1 MVAYTDSL
9 GFYKNSVGFTANYTD
24 RLSVMEIEL
33 DFAKIAAART
43 AAGAAALAATDTLVI
58 GVLPKGSFVLSGVAT
73 LEKAEGAA
81 GNIDVGIGGG
91 VVDFWV
97 DGFDLNAAVGTSGG
111 FADALGTYCAVNTN
125 ILCITFC
132 FPSPMNTRSSLYVS
146 ASCVHWHAF
155 RLERTTHQR
164 RGLPSSPFSKSPQQ
178 VWLSCWRW
186 NAAFGNP
193 NNEDKRRVEKVLR
206 LLFRRLLEDLR
217 E

>member
-9 GFYKNSVGFTANYTD
+9 GFYKNSAGFTANGTD
-24 RLSVMEIEL
+24 RVSVTEIEL

-125 ILCITFC
+125 ILLTINSNSIDVARVKVSLAVVNMGADLGTI
-132 FPSPMNTRSSLYVS
+132 PS
-146 ASCVHWHAF
+146 A
-155 RLERTTHQR
+155 
-164 RGLPSSPFSKSPQQ
+164 
-178 VWLSCWRW
+178 
-186 NAAFGNP
+186 
-193 NNEDKRRVEKVLR
+193 
-206 LLFRRLLEDLR
+206 
-217 E
+217 